1 MISWYSNIHTT
12 PENTS
17 ATADR
22 FPFPIS
28 SLLRTFSKATFSSVQ
43 DGAGTSIIA
52 AVSPSIRVEKD
63 KYQGAYLEPIGKLAK
78 VSPLAQDDE
87 RAKELWDTTESLLKE
102 WNILQIVI

>member
-1 MISWYSNIHTT
+1 MYSNIYIF

-22 FPFPIS
+22 FPFPLS

-52 AVSPSIRVEKD
+52 AVSPSIRVEKN

-87 RAKELWDTTESLLKE
+87 RAKELWETTEGLLKE
-102 WNILQIVI
+102 WNIL